1 MNRINEQHKGSMQVL
16 FLHRALFSFPEK
28 IFKYIF
34 ENQEHFA
41 PSHLV
46 RVIEGETRRAADAP
60 AALPFS
66 LRFFL
71 LEQVNKA
78 PPSNDLSV

>member
-1 MNRINEQHKGSMQVL
+1 MQGLDAGLISASGPFFVS
-16 FLHRALFSFPEK
+16 RK
-28 IFKYIF
+28 IFKNIF
-34 ENQEHFA
+34 VIQEHFA

-46 RVIEGETRRAADAP
+46 RVIEGETRRAADTP

-71 LEQVNKA
+71 LK
-78 PPSNDLSV
+78 